1 MKQYFIP
8 NLSFKTIKEI
18 RDKYINRCKLEQSK
32 KQTREFVFFKDY
44 LSIFDEVYQSIV
56 DENEKN
62 KYLFSKFKNSQMILN
77 NPYRVNLYWI
87 DTNIIV
93 FDDNVYLEEI
103 LTTNYFE
110 MKKVILDK
118 QYETENVVFKTDL
131 SANIDFFNIVIN
143 KQYIPTNEERLNQ
156 AIINSMLIYYKNSSY
171 YEKMKLKT
179 KDFSQYIEL
188 RNKLAN
194 KLNIKPDGLNQ
205 KQNISHI
212 PNNDSRNEQFNI
224 RSR

>member
-18 RDKYINRCKLEQSK
+18 KDKYINRCKLEQSK
-32 KQTREFVFFKDY
+32 KQTRAFVFFKDY
-44 LSIFDEVYQSIV
+44 LSIFDDIYQSIV

-62 KYLFSKFKNSQMILN
+62 KYLFSNFKNSQMILN

-93 FDDNVYLEEI
+93 FDDNIYLEEI

-118 QYETENVVFKTDL
+118 QYEIENVVFKTDL

-143 KQYIPTNEERLNQ
+143 KQYVPTNEERLNQ

-188 RNKLAN
+188 RNKLAD
-194 KLNIKPDGLNQ
+194 KLNIKLDVLNQ
-205 KQNISHI
+205 KQNLSNIS
-212 PNNDSRNEQFNI
+212 NNDSRNEQFNI
-224 RSR
+224 RGR

>member
-8 NLSFKTIKEI
+8 DLSFKTIKEI
-18 RDKYINRCKLEQSK
+18 KDKYINRCKLEQSK
-32 KQTREFVFFKDY
+32 KQTRAFVFFKDY
-44 LSIFDEVYQSIV
+44 LSIFDDIYQSIV

-62 KYLFSKFKNSQMILN
+62 KYLFSKFKSSQIILN

-103 LTTNYFE
+103 LTTKYFE

-118 QYETENVVFKTDL
+118 QYEIENVVFKTDL
-131 SANIDFFNIVIN
+131 SANIDFFNVVIN

-188 RNKLAN
+188 RNKLAD
-194 KLNIKPDGLNQ
+194 KLNIKLDVLNQ
-205 KQNISHI
+205 KQNLSNIS
-212 PNNDSRNEQFNI
+212 NNDSRNEQFNI
-224 RSR
+224 RGR

>member
-1 MKQYFIP
+1 
-8 NLSFKTIKEI
+8 
-18 RDKYINRCKLEQSK
+18 
-32 KQTREFVFFKDY
+32 
-44 LSIFDEVYQSIV
+44 
-56 DENEKN
+56 
-62 KYLFSKFKNSQMILN
+62 MILN

-93 FDDNVYLEEI
+93 FDDNIYLEEI

-118 QYETENVVFKTDL
+118 QYEIENVVFKTDL

-143 KQYIPTNEERLNQ
+143 KQYVPTNEERLNQ

-188 RNKLAN
+188 RNKLAD
-194 KLNIKPDGLNQ
+194 KLNIKLDVLNQ
-205 KQNISHI
+205 KQNLSNIS
-212 PNNDSRNEQFNI
+212 NNDSRNEQFNI
-224 RSR
+224 RGR